1 MPNPVQRS
9 QRLAIAAGLSALGDV
24 RSYPARS
31 FIFHLGDPG
40 GSVFLVESGVVR
52 IDRTTTAGKIVLI
65 NLMAANEVFGELSAI
80 DGAPRSASASTVT
93 DARIRRVQAEEF
105 RDLLNERSDLQAALL
120 ESVTARLRSLTTQF
134 VENSSLDAPALMA
147 SGLLRLVEIERELG
161 RSTAAPDGSIEL
173 PLLISQEE
181 LGQWSGLSR
190 EGAVKGLATLR
201 SVGLIATSR
210 KRVTIYNLAGLE
222 ERCH

>member
-9 QRLAIAAGLSALGDV
+9 QRLAIATGLSSLGDV

-31 FIFHLGDPG
+31 LIFHLGDPG

-52 IDRTTTAGKIVLI
+52 IDRTTTTGKIVLI

-80 DGAPRSASASTVT
+80 DNAPRSASASTVT

-105 RDLLNERSDLQAALL
+105 RELLGERSDLQAALL

-161 RSTAAPDGSIEL
+161 RSTVAADGSIEL

-201 SVGLIATSR
+201 SVGLIATGR
-210 KRVTIYNLAGLE
+210 KRVTIYDLAGLE
-222 ERCH
+222 ARCH